1 MLDAIWVYGG
11 DTIGREEKIEED
23 MYMCESDFRARGRQ
37 RVTRPRAG
45 AYRMTKDLPRELCI
59 RLLPVPGAVRTQL
72 LELPVR
78 LLPLDASGAPGGAL
92 AAEQR
97 RAALGEL
104 EVDEDR
110 DGEEPVEDVAQDR
123 ADCGSFAVRVP
134 STSGGR
140 ASGGDR
146 AKVFHATGTG
156 TDTVRASEQATIDH

>member
-1 MLDAIWVYGG
+1 
-11 DTIGREEKIEED
+11 
-23 MYMCESDFRARGRQ
+23 
-37 RVTRPRAG
+37 
-45 AYRMTKDLPRELCI
+45 MTKDLPRELRT

-110 DGEEPVEDVAQDR
+110 DGEEPVKDVAQDR

-146 AKVFHATGTG
+146 AKVFHATGT
-156 TDTVRASEQATIDH
+156 DTVRASEQATIDH

>member
-1 MLDAIWVYGG
+1 MENKNSSGGDILLEAIWVYGG
-11 DTIGREEKIEED
+11 YTIGREEKIEED

-37 RVTRPRAG
+37 RITRAG
-45 AYRMTKDLPRELCI
+45 AYRMTKGLPRELRT
-59 RLLPVPGAVRTQL
+59 RLLPVSGA
-72 LELPVR
+72 VR
-78 LLPLDASGAPGGAL
+78 LLPLDAPGAPGGAL

-110 DGEEPVEDVAQDR
+110 DGEEPVKDVAQDR

>member
-1 MLDAIWVYGG
+1 
-11 DTIGREEKIEED
+11 
-23 MYMCESDFRARGRQ
+23 
-37 RVTRPRAG
+37 
-45 AYRMTKDLPRELCI
+45 MTKGLPRELRT
-59 RLLPVPGAVRTQL
+59 RLLSVPGAVRTQL

-110 DGEEPVEDVAQDR
+110 DGEEPVKDVAQDR

-134 STSGGR
+134 STSGERVRVIAPRYFMRPGQTQSVQASKRPSTIKRNKNKNKTKRSAIALR
-140 ASGGDR
+140 A
-146 AKVFHATGTG
+146 
-156 TDTVRASEQATIDH
+156 